1 MNRLHL
7 VFGILLAGFFSSCQK
22 EKVTLESLLNE
33 QTDRSALA
41 YFPEN
46 GYQLKQFS
54 SYDRNTV
61 SPDSLGWWANADYT
75 QFIREEQNE
84 GRREFVL
91 LDADGPGA
99 VVRWWMTF
107 SGPDAYSGTMR
118 VYIDGNK
125 TPEIEGNI
133 LDILSGTMLAVEP
146 LASSVSPLTERG
158 HRGHNLYLPIPYAK
172 NCKIT
177 YECDAVKIE
186 PHKRVPSIYYN
197 ICYRGYDKNVE
208 VESFSKEVL
217 KRAEPLIKQ
226 TAEKLLS
233 PFDALVANHKQSG
246 LLTENEDLT
255 MKVDESGKAI
265 SRIAVKLQA
274 ENLNQALRSTVLEM
288 SFDGNQTV
296 WIPVGEFFGT
306 GYQLNLSKTWFTQV
320 TENGWME
327 ARWLMPF
334 QKSAQVRL
342 INFGNQSVNAE
353 IEINT
358 EAYNW
363 KSNSMYFGASW
374 HEHNQIATSKND
386 SVGGDEWHFDM
397 NYITLKGQGIY
408 VGDAV
413 TVFNTVDGWWGEGDE
428 KIFVDGE
435 KFPSSIGTGS
445 EDYYGYAWCRPE
457 KFSHPFI
464 AQPVG
469 DGSFHP
475 GMSVNMRYRSLDAIP
490 FKTDI
495 NSNIEMWH
503 WIKAN
508 VNYAQSAFWYAKP
521 GFTTNDQPDIET
533 VKIPVALQR
542 TDIYK
547 PVVDETGKIEGEF
560 LEIASCGSG
569 TASTQSGNFGWSRES
584 QLWWRNAETG
594 SELITKFILN
604 KTGKFRVTANLTKA
618 VDYGIIQ
625 IYINGIAAGPKF
637 DGFMESGVKAFEVNL
652 GTQVLSE
659 GENILTIKVLGANKN
674 AAPGNMAG
682 IDWVQFNLIN

>member
-1 MNRLHL
+1 MNRLYL
-7 VFGILLAGFFSSCQK
+7 IFGLFLICFLSSCNK

-33 QTDRSALA
+33 QTDRAALT

-46 GYQLKQFS
+46 AYQLKQFS
-54 SYDRNTV
+54 SYDRNSV
-61 SPDSLGWWANADYT
+61 SPDSSGWYANADYT
-75 QFIREEQNE
+75 QFIREEQNA

-107 SGPDAYSGTMR
+107 SGPDAFSGIMR
-118 VYIDGNK
+118 VYIDSGE
-125 TPEIEGNI
+125 TPVIEGNI
-133 LDILSGTMLAVEP
+133 LDMLSGTMLATEP
-146 LASSVSPLTERG
+146 LASSVSPLTERER
-158 HRGHNLYLPIPYAK
+158 RGHNLYLPIPYAK

-186 PHKRVPSIYYN
+186 ENKRVPSIYYN
-197 ICYRGYDKNVE
+197 ICNRTYEKNVQ
-208 VESFSKEVL
+208 VESFSQEVL
-217 KRAEPLIKQ
+217 KRAEPVIKQ
-226 TAEKLLS
+226 TAATLLS
-233 PFDALVANHKQSG
+233 PFAALETVQQKSG
-246 LLTENEDLT
+246 QLSENESLT
-255 MKVDESGKAI
+255 IDFNEEGKAI
-265 SRIAVKLQA
+265 SRVAVKLQA
-274 ENLNQALRSTVLEM
+274 ENLYQALRSTVIEM

-296 WIPVGEFFGT
+296 WIPAGEFFGT
-306 GYQLNLSKTWFTQV
+306 GYQLNPSKTWFTQV
-320 TENGWME
+320 SENGWME

-334 QKSAQVRL
+334 KKSAQIRL
-342 INFGNQSVNAE
+342 VNLGTQPVNAE
-353 IEINT
+353 VEICTESIEWN
-358 EAYNW
+358 N
-363 KSNSMYFGASW
+363 NSMYFGASW
-374 HEHNQIATSKND
+374 HEFNQISTSKD
-386 SVGGDEWHFDM
+386 DTSSGDEWHFDM
-397 NYITLKGQGIY
+397 NYVTLKGQGVY
-408 VGDAV
+408 VGDAI

-428 KIFVDGE
+428 KIFVDEE

-475 GMSVNMRYRSLDAIP
+475 GLSVNMRYRALDAIP
-490 FKTDI
+490 FKTEI

-503 WIKAN
+503 WIKTK

-521 GFTTNDQPDIET
+521 GFISNDQPDSVK
-533 VKIPVALQR
+533 VKIPVAMHR

-560 LEIASCGSG
+560 LEVVSFGSG
-569 TASTQSGNFGWSRES
+569 TATTQSGNFGWSRDS

-594 SELITKFILN
+594 NELITKFILT
-604 KTGKFRVTANLTKA
+604 KTGRFKVSANLTKA

-625 IYINGIAAGPKF
+625 VYINGIAVGPKF
-637 DGFMESGVKAFEVNL
+637 DGYKESGVEAFEVEL

-659 GENILTIKVLGANKN
+659 GENILSVEILGANKN
-674 AAPGNMAG
+674 AKPGNMAG
-682 IDWVQFNLIN
+682 IDWLQFSPVK

>member
-1 MNRLHL
+1 MNRLYL
-7 VFGILLAGFFSSCQK
+7 IFSIFLICFLSSCNK
-22 EKVTLESLLNE
+22 EKVTLESLLKE
-33 QTDRSALA
+33 QTDRAALTC
-41 YFPEN
+41 FPEDS
-46 GYQLKQFS
+46 YQLKQFS
-54 SYDRNTV
+54 SYDRNSV
-61 SPDSLGWWANADYT
+61 SPDSLGWFANADYT
-75 QFIREEQNE
+75 QFIREEQNA

-107 SGPDAYSGTMR
+107 SGPDAFSGIMR
-118 VYIDGNK
+118 VYIDGNE
-125 TPEIEGNI
+125 TPAIEGNI
-133 LDILSGTMLAVEP
+133 LDMLSGTMLATEP
-146 LASSVSPLTERG
+146 LASSVSPLTERER
-158 HRGHNLYLPIPYAK
+158 RGHNLYLPVPYAK

-186 PHKRVPSIYYN
+186 EKKRVPSIYYN
-197 ICYRGYDKNVE
+197 ICYRAYEKNVQ
-208 VESFSKEVL
+208 VESFSQEVF
-217 KRAEPLIKQ
+217 KRAEPVIKQ

-233 PFDALVANHKQSG
+233 PFAALETALQKSG
-246 LLTENEDLT
+246 QLAENESLTIDLNE
-255 MKVDESGKAI
+255 DGKAI

-306 GYQLNLSKTWFTQV
+306 GYQLNPSKTWFTQV

-327 ARWLMPF
+327 SRWLMPF
-334 QKSAQVRL
+334 KKSAQIRL
-342 INFGNQSVNAE
+342 VNLDTQTVNADVE
-353 IEINT
+353 IST
-358 EAYNW
+358 ESCEW
-363 KSNSMYFGASW
+363 KNNSMYFGASW
-374 HEHNQIATSKND
+374 HEFNQISTSKD
-386 SVGGDEWHFDM
+386 DTSTGDEWHFDM
-397 NYITLKGQGIY
+397 NYITLKGQGVY
-408 VGDAV
+408 VGDAI

-475 GMSVNMRYRSLDAIP
+475 GLSVNMRFRALDAIP
-490 FKTDI
+490 FQTGI

-503 WIKAN
+503 WIKCK

-521 GFTTNDQPDIET
+521 GFTSNDQPDTER
-533 VKIPVALQR
+533 VKIPVAMHR

-560 LEIASCGSG
+560 LEVMTCNSG
-569 TASTQSGNFGWSRES
+569 TASAQSGNFGWSRDS

-594 SELITKFILN
+594 SELISKFILT
-604 KTGKFRVTANLTKA
+604 KTGRFKVYANLTKA

-625 IYINGIAAGPKF
+625 LYINGIAAGPKF
-637 DGFMESGVKAFEVNL
+637 DGYLENGVKAFKVDL

-659 GENILTIKVLGANKN
+659 GENILSIKIIGANKN

-682 IDWVQFNLIN
+682 IDWVQLTFVK